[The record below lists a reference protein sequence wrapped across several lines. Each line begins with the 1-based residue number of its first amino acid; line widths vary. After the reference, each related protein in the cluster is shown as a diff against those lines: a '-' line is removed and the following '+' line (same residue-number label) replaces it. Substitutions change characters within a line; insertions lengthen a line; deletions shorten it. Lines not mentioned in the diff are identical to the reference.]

1 MADLVFGERLAVF
14 EDPVAANATRIV
26 PATKTEKADQKNAS
40 G

>member
-14 EDPVAANATRIV
+14 EDPIAANTTRIV
-26 PATKTEKADQKNAS
+26 PDTENRE